1 MACCA
6 GADVDG
12 WPRVDGR
19 TTTMAETL
27 LESSAISAFCGS
39 MASMLSAGIQM
50 DEAVHM
56 LSDNQ
61 SDSRFRSVC
70 GALYAT
76 LVEGR
81 DYTVIFFISNWNQ
94 ILILDV

>member
-1 MACCA
+1 
-6 GADVDG
+6 
-12 WPRVDGR
+12 
-19 TTTMAETL
+19 MAETL

-70 GALYAT
+70 GELYAT
-76 LVEGR
+76 IVEGSGLADAMAEDIAR
-81 DYTVIFFISNWNQ
+81 LVADQSCRPEGCQ
-94 ILILDV
+94 R